1 MRKFN
6 VIFSM
11 ILGLFFVLCACADK
25 DAHNVHE
32 DRDGDGVCDVCISA
46 KTGEGLEKLKRKLS
60 EAAVG
65 ELSLDKAY
73 IIEQRH
79 YSALIRAADSL
90 KNAIDNISEPPDIL
104 SIDLKEAWDALG
116 EITGETANEE
126 IINTVFEKF
135 CVGK

>member
-1 MRKFN
+1 MK
-6 VIFSM
+6 
-11 ILGLFFVLCACADK
+11 K
-25 DAHNVHE
+25 
-32 DRDGDGVCDVCISA
+32 
-46 KTGEGLEKLKRKLS
+46 KLS